1 MGDVRAEEEEALRRK
16 RTTRGQGQG
25 QGQTPPGITIRKIDE
40 EETASRPAEPVLK
53 TETAGE
59 QRMRQMRKEMGLP
72 EGLDLSLSLDD
83 GPTVVAQTMDINN
96 DSVCEG
102 EAMEWERIQ
111 VGKGSEADILDVLGL
126 VWLPPEL
133 RFVRDPSQSTDQEG
147 KGENQ
152 E

>member
-1 MGDVRAEEEEALRRK
+1 
-16 RTTRGQGQG
+16 
-25 QGQTPPGITIRKIDE
+25 
-40 EETASRPAEPVLK
+40 
-53 TETAGE
+53 
-59 QRMRQMRKEMGLP
+59 MRKEMGLP

-83 GPTVVAQTMDINN
+83 GPTVAAQKTDVNGT
-96 DSVCEG
+96 SGAVGEG
-102 EAMEWERIQ
+102 EAEEWERIQ

-147 KGENQ
+147 KKEDK